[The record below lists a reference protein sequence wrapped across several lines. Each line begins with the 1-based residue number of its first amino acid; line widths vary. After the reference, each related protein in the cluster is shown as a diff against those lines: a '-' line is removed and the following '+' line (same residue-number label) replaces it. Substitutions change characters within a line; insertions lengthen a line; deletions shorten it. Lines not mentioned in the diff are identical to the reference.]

1 MSLIQI
7 QSLAIGYNERGI
19 NKVLQEN
26 INLSIS
32 SGEIISIMGQN
43 GVGKTTFI
51 KTLTGLQKEYLDQFI
66 ISNAPLIKYQNQ
78 L

>member
-19 NKVLQEN
+19 DKVLQEN

-32 SGEIISIMGQN
+32 SGEIISLMGQN
-43 GVGKTTFI
+43 GVGKTTNI
-51 KTLTGLQKEYLDQFI
+51 KTQTVLHKR
-66 ISNAPLIKYQNQ
+66 ISGSIYHQRRPIDKISK
-78 L
+78 